1 MISTTPMSGNLQ
13 QNTIYMHDLM
23 DVAQG
28 DESEAKS
35 GIDEGPPPGSKGVTV
50 LYGTEYG
57 FSKEI
62 AEKLAQRL
70 KEGSQ
75 FWYACQHM

>member
-1 MISTTPMSGNLQ
+1 MTSTTPMSGNLQ
-13 QNTIYMHDLM
+13 RNTIYMHDLM
-23 DVAQG
+23 DAAQG
-28 DESEAKS
+28 DEPEAKS
-35 GIDEGPPPGSKGVTV
+35 GIEARPPPGSKGVTV

-62 AEKLAQRL
+62 AEELAKRL

-75 FWYACQHM
+75 FW